1 MARRLGFAVN
11 QQPYICRPT
20 GAVPSAELRLSV
32 RRAEA
37 GKGSIEDALDT
48 LDRINALAEMTS
60 RERVPDNIMAV
71 GTVRK
76 LAREEDRKE

>member
-11 QQPYICRPT
+11 QQTYICRPT
-20 GAVPSAELRLSV
+20 GAEPSAALLLHV

-48 LDRINALAEMTS
+48 LDHINALADMTS